1 MIRKLRRK
9 FVLINMLLVSAVLV
23 TVFAVLCLSTF
34 RQIRADSDEALRRAL
49 SMDADG
55 GKLPPRQD
63 TGGKRPEG
71 HAPLLPV
78 FCVLL
83 DADGAVVSVYGEA
96 MSITADEAA
105 QAAELALADGQT
117 EGTLSGMG
125 LRFLRQDTPS
135 GTRIAFADMSS
146 GRSTMRGLLLSSLL
160 VGAGGLAAFFGISLF
175 LSTWALRPVER
186 AWERQ
191 RQFVADASH
200 ELKTPLTVILAN
212 TGILLSHKGNTI
224 EAEQRWVE
232 NTKEEAS
239 QMKTLVD
246 ELLFLARMDAAHT
259 PVLVPLD
266 LSDVVMSRLL
276 PFESVAYEQ
285 GITLDSRID
294 PGILVS
300 GDAGQLG
307 QLTGILLDNACKY
320 ADRGGRVSLTLD
332 VCQALARLQVH
343 NTGAP
348 IPPDKLGHLFERF
361 YRADD
366 SRSREKG
373 GYGLGLA
380 IAQSIAD
387 THKGKITVRSG
398 EEGTVFTV
406 LLPLHRP

>member
-23 TVFAVLCLSTF
+23 TVFAVLCFSTY
-34 RQIRADSDEALRRAL
+34 RQIRTDSGDALRRAL
-49 SMDADG
+49 SMGTDG
-55 GKLPPRQD
+55 NKAPPRQD
-63 TGGKRPEG
+63 FGGKQPEG

-83 DADGAVVSVYGEA
+83 DESGAVVSIYGET

-105 QAAELALADGQT
+105 QAAELALADGQM

-125 LRFLRQDTPS
+125 LRFLRQESPS
-135 GTRIAFADMSS
+135 GTKIAFADMSS
-146 GRSTMRGLLLSSLL
+146 GRSTMRGLLLTSLL
-160 VGAGGLAAFFGISLF
+160 VGIGGLAAFFGISLF
-175 LSTWALRPVER
+175 LSAWALRPVER
-186 AWERQ
+186 AWEQQ

-212 TGILLSHKGNTI
+212 TGILLSHKEETI
-224 EAEQRWVE
+224 ETEQRWVE
-232 NTKEEAS
+232 NTKEEAGR
-239 QMKTLVD
+239 MKTLVD
-246 ELLFLARMDAAHT
+246 ELLFLAKLDAAHV
-259 PVLVPLD
+259 PVSVLLD

-285 GITLDSRID
+285 GITLDGRID
-294 PGILVS
+294 PGIRVS
-300 GDAGQLG
+300 GDAVQLG

-320 ADRGGRVSLTLD
+320 TDPGGRVTLVLD
-332 VCQALARLQVH
+332 VFQDRARLWVH
-343 NTGAP
+343 NTGVP
-348 IPPDKLGHLFERF
+348 IPPDRLEHLFERF

-380 IAQSIAD
+380 IAHSIVE
-387 THKGKITVRSG
+387 THMGRITVQSG
-398 EEGTVFTV
+398 NDGTVFTV
-406 LLPLHRP
+406 LLPLHRA

>member
-9 FVLINMLLVSAVLV
+9 FVLINMLLVSAVLI
-23 TVFAVLCLSTF
+23 TVFAVLCFSTY
-34 RQIRADSDEALRRAL
+34 RQIRADSSDALRRAL
-49 SMDADG
+49 SMGTDG
-55 GKLPPRQD
+55 NKVPPRQD
-63 TGGKRPEG
+63 FGGKRPEG
-71 HAPLLPV
+71 HTPLLPV

-83 DADGAVVSVYGEA
+83 DESGTVISIYGEA
-96 MSITADEAA
+96 MSITEDEAA
-105 QAAELALADGQT
+105 QAVELALADGQT
-117 EGTLSGMG
+117 DGTLSGMG

-146 GRSTMRGLLLSSLL
+146 GRSTMRGLMLTSLL
-160 VGAGGLAAFFGISLF
+160 VGIGGLAAFFGISLF
-175 LSTWALRPVER
+175 LSAWALRPVER
-186 AWERQ
+186 AWEQQ

-239 QMKTLVD
+239 RMKTLVD

-332 VCQALARLQVH
+332 VCQPLARLQVH

-348 IPPDKLGHLFERF
+348 IPPDKLAHLFERF

-380 IAQSIAD
+380 IAHSIVE
-387 THKGKITVRSG
+387 THKGRITVQSG
-398 EEGTVFTV
+398 NDGTVFTV
-406 LLPLHRP
+406 LLPLQRA